1 MTMRAV
7 GYRENLDVGDP
18 ASLVDVTMPVPVPGP
33 HDLLVRVRAVSV
45 NPIDTKIRR
54 GSPVAGG
61 AVRILGFDAAGTVD
75 LRRAEHHRRAAPGA
89 CSWPTTSTALCRT
102 SMPAT

>member
-18 ASLVDVTMPVPVPGP
+18 ASLVDVTMPVPLPGP
-33 HDLLVRVRAVSV
+33 HDLLARVRAESV

-61 AVRILGFDAAGTVD
+61 AVRILGFGRG
-75 LRRAEHHRRAAPGA
+75 LGGRRAEEPVDCRDALGISRG
-89 CSWPTTSTALCRT
+89 SWRLSA
-102 SMPAT
+102 